1 MLARCGRLPLGY
13 WKDPEK
19 TAKTFVTDPD
29 GMRWV
34 MAGDMATVEA
44 DGTIVVLGRGSLCI
58 NSGGEK
64 IYPEEVELAL
74 QSHPDVFD
82 AVVVGVP
89 DERWGERVAAVVQPQ
104 PGASPT
110 LEDADRALRDAHRAA
125 TRCRASCTSSTR
137 CSARRREGGLH
148 VGEGGGGWRLE

>member
-1 MLARCGRLPLGY
+1 M
-13 WKDPEK
+13 
-19 TAKTFVTDPD
+19 TDPD
-29 GMRWV
+29 GKRWV

-74 QSHPDVFD
+74 RSHPDVYD

-89 DERWGERVAAVVQPQ
+89 DERWGQRVAAVVQAQ
-104 PGASPT
+104 PGVSPS
-110 LEDADRALRDAHRAA
+110 LEVLSEHCA
-125 TRCRASCTSSTR
+125 TRIARYKLPRELHLVEAMQRSPAGKADYAWAKAVAVESGRA
-137 CSARRREGGLH
+137 REGQ
-148 VGEGGGGWRLE
+148 ESR